1 MAPTSYINKRE
12 TEILKHLHSIIKD
25 TNDYFKEIN
34 AEMKLN
40 EEESYSFK
48 IKFLSLLSM
57 SLGVSESYFIE
68 NNYQKIVEQNQNLQ
82 SALIES
88 NKILDKIQSNLEEC
102 CDECICALNEHNMN
116 KDRMTFQDI
125 TEEIKRLQEN

>member
-1 MAPTSYINKRE
+1 MNHFLNKKE
-12 TEILKHLHSIIKD
+12 EQILKYLFTLIKD
-25 TNDYFKEIN
+25 CTDYFN
-34 AEMKLN
+34 EMKKELSLSDAEDN
-40 EEESYSFK
+40 ELK
-48 IKFLSLLSM
+48 RKFLILLSNSM
-57 SLGVSESYFIE
+57 HNPLSDLVE

-116 KDRMTFQDI
+116 KDRMTFRDI
-125 TEEIKRLQEN
+125 TEEIKRLQDN